1 MNRSVFFNGRAVDTG
16 AATLGELLVAQG
28 HDLATAMACAIN
40 RDFVPRAQWVTRV
53 LAEGDCVDVIV
64 PVTGG

>member
-1 MNRSVFFNGRAVDTG
+1 MSCRIFVNGRAVDTE
-16 AATLGELLVAQG
+16 AATLAELLVAQG
-28 HDLATAMACAIN
+28 HDLASAMACAIN
-40 RDFVPRAQWVTRV
+40 RGFVPRGQWAGRV